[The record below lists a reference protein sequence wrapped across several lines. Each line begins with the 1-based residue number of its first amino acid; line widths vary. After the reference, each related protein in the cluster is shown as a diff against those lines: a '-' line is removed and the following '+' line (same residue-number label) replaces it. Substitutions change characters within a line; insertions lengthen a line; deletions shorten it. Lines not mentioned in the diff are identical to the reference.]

1 MGASNRPGLLDAK
14 LELLL
19 GCALPPRHA
28 EGASSSLQQALSAAP
43 RVKILA
49 YALHF
54 AQQYGTAGE
63 AGTGVALLEE
73 YTRAYTQQYGLKAVD
88 RRLVTLRPQLLE
100 AHLESLSREARP
112 PPRPRLH
119 FRLHFRLHPHSP
131 PPPLPPPPPPAR
143 PPSIQ
148 PSKPAPAGERL
159 RARRARRRRGGGRT
173 AGRKAGGGA
182 SRGGGPRRRPARAEP
197 AGGQVCRR
205 RARHGGGGW
214 RPGWHRCRRR
224 FWWRRG

>member
-1 MGASNRPGLLDAK
+1 MGASNRRGLLDAK

-28 EGASSSLQQALSAAP
+28 EGASSSLRQALSAAP
-43 RVKILA
+43 RDKLLA

-112 PPRPRLH
+112 PPRP
-119 FRLHFRLHPHSP
+119 HPEDLAD
-131 PPPLPPPPPPAR
+131 PLPEPTERLEQQCTRLCVLCPRVHFEIRTAAAAR
-143 PPSIQ
+143 HRRPLLAEPTSTSSAAVFRPSIFG
-148 PSKPAPAGERL
+148 PM
-159 RARRARRRRGGGRT
+159 RRIT
-173 AGRKAGGGA
+173 
-182 SRGGGPRRRPARAEP
+182 
-197 AGGQVCRR
+197 
-205 RARHGGGGW
+205 
-214 RPGWHRCRRR
+214 
-224 FWWRRG
+224 